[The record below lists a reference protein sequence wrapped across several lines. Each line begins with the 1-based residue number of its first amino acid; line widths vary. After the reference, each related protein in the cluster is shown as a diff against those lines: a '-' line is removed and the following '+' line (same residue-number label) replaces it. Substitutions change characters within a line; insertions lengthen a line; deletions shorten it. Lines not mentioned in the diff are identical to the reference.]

1 MISNNMAMCTYSC
14 ITDTF
19 LSKYGN
25 LSLGLGTY
33 LGIKIDGKYSK
44 FLVKYSW
51 MHILHFL

>member
-33 LGIKIDGKYSK
+33 LRIKIDGKCNK
-44 FLVKYSW
+44 FLVNYSW